1 MKHTLILISFYN
13 CQLISYDMIFSMN
26 LSHYPI
32 TSDNLNLMA
41 TQQSRSTSNDG
52 DDEWQAQHP
61 LNVYPDID
69 TYPAQQQ
76 QLQQPINWG
85 VRSGTAMN
93 SAIIWD
99 FLMAQVRVQL
109 RNMSP
114 DECFSR
120 AVELHMLARSEV
132 GMRREH
138 LFNDTTESVAIGQ
151 QSIVQSTAS
160 GTGTRSHYQ
169 PFAAATTISS
179 FVSISPMRVHANNT
193 FNNNNITYP
202 TQQQFHFGECQI
214 MTSPMSN
221 PYTMNHGGM
230 TYPQA
235 SPRQYQYQA
244 EDVSSTPGYMRD
256 RFLMAADIHPTAQQL
271 HFNESQELPSPTM
284 SSPSTFHHD
293 EGMPPLPTSSAKDE
307 TPDLFEET
315 YDQVTPNMQDDSV
328 LDMNMDPS
336 VQDDDMPAA
345 ASKGNPSSKKTK
357 VASKWSEVPF
367 KAKKTLSKPP
377 RRRCSTRKKKLVSCA
392 DNQASKSKVDTTIKA
407 TKKVSSKP
415 EPPKQTKKKILT
427 GTRIIA
433 PSDKD
438 VICGRGGHSN
448 NHVGNVRFRDE
459 ARQMRGVYQE
469 ANKFGKQES
478 RASKRAISM
487 VSNC

>member
-1 MKHTLILISFYN
+1 
-13 CQLISYDMIFSMN
+13 MN
-26 LSHYPI
+26 LSHYPS

-41 TQQSRSTSNDG
+41 TQQSRSTTNDG

-61 LNVYPDID
+61 IQAYPDID
-69 TYPAQQQ
+69 TYPAQQ
-76 QLQQPINWG
+76 QQPINWG

-138 LFNDTTESVAIGQ
+138 LFNDTTEPVAIGQ

-160 GTGTRSHYQ
+160 ETGARSHYHYQ
-169 PFAAATTISS
+169 PFAAAAATTISS

-193 FNNNNITYP
+193 SNINNITYP
-202 TQQQFHFGECQI
+202 TQQQFHFGERQI

-221 PYTMNHGGM
+221 PYTMTHGM

-235 SPRQYQYQA
+235 SPLQYQYQA

-256 RFLMAADIHPTAQQL
+256 RFLLAADIHPTAQQL
-271 HFNESQELPSPTM
+271 HFNECQVLPS
-284 SSPSTFHHD
+284 SPMASPIPNQFHKD
-293 EGMPPLPTSSAKDE
+293 EGMPPLPTSSAKDAE
-307 TPDLFEET
+307 TPNLFEET
-315 YDQVTPNMQDDSV
+315 TPDQVTPNMQDDSV
-328 LDMNMDPS
+328 LDMNTDHL
-336 VQDDDMPAA
+336 VQDDMPAS
-345 ASKGNPSSKKTK
+345 SKGNPSSKKTK

-367 KAKKTLSKPP
+367 KAKKTQSKPP
-377 RRRCSTRKKKLVSCA
+377 KRRSSTRKKKLVSYG
-392 DNQASKSKVDTTIKA
+392 DSQASKSKMDTAKA
-407 TKKVSSKP
+407 MKKVVSKP

-427 GTRIIA
+427 GTRIIS

-448 NHVGNVRFRDE
+448 NHLGNVRFRDE

-469 ANKFGKQES
+469 ASKFGKQES

-487 VSNC
+487 VSNS

>member
-1 MKHTLILISFYN
+1 
-13 CQLISYDMIFSMN
+13 MIFSMN
-26 LSHYPI
+26 LSHYPS

-41 TQQSRSTSNDG
+41 TQQSRSTTKDG
-52 DDEWQAQHP
+52 DDDWQAQHP
-61 LNVYPDID
+61 IQAYPDID

-76 QLQQPINWG
+76 QQPINWG
-85 VRSGTAMN
+85 LRSGTAMN

-132 GMRREH
+132 GMRREN
-138 LFNDTTESVAIGQ
+138 LFNDIEPVAIGQ

-160 GTGTRSHYQ
+160 GTGTRSHNQ
-169 PFAAATTISS
+169 PFAAAATTTISS

-193 FNNNNITYP
+193 SNSNNITYP
-202 TQQQFHFGECQI
+202 TQQQFHFGERQI

-221 PYTMNHGGM
+221 PYTMNHGM
-230 TYPQA
+230 AYPQA

-244 EDVSSTPGYMRD
+244 EEDVSSTPGYMRD

-271 HFNESQELPSPTM
+271 HFNESQVLPS
-284 SSPSTFHHD
+284 SPMASPIPNQFHHD
-293 EGMPPLPTSSAKDE
+293 EGMPPLPTSSAKDAE
-307 TPDLFEET
+307 TPNLFEET
-315 YDQVTPNMQDDSV
+315 TPNQADPNMQDDSV
-328 LDMNMDPS
+328 LDMNMDPL
-336 VQDDDMPAA
+336 VQDDDMPA

-377 RRRCSTRKKKLVSCA
+377 KRRCSTRKKKLVSCR
-392 DNQASKSKVDTTIKA
+392 DSQASKSKADTTIKV
-407 TKKVSSKP
+407 TKKVASKP
-415 EPPKQTKKKILT
+415 VPPKQTKKKILT

-469 ANKFGKQES
+469 ASKFGKQES

-487 VSNC
+487 VSNS